1 MARRPG
7 DGLSDGA
14 DDRAAPS
21 PATPYALPPTPLQG
35 VRVLDLGVVL
45 AGPQAA
51 LLLADLGAEVIRVES
66 TQYFPPQTRGIFAH
80 PSPEVVRNTIPV
92 SGGYPNRE
100 PGERPWNRFPWFN
113 THARNKLSMTVDL
126 QQPAGVA
133 VFRRLAALSD
143 VLLSNQSPGTLERLG
158 LGYAALS
165 RENPGLVYVEASSFG
180 ASGPSHD
187 YRALGLQ
194 MEAFAG
200 HDLLRHYRDRDVSSN
215 TWAVT
220 ADAAGAL
227 GMALAAQMALYA
239 RRRSG
244 HGQYVDLSM
253 IENFIGLIGPHVL
266 DFMHNGRVPRSLG
279 NRHYSAVQGCY
290 PCQDAGGPSRAADR
304 HGRERGHLQQAAS
317 QTTNDRWL
325 VLTLPDDAAW
335 QAFCRAT
342 GNPPGCDDAR
352 FATVTSRLEN
362 HDAVDELIAGWTQT
376 LPREEAV
383 VRLRAEGLMA
393 GPVLD
398 DADAMADPHLA
409 ARGFFWEIDQADT
422 GRHRYP
428 GMPYRFANA
437 KPGVRQPPILLGEH
451 NAQIYKELL
460 GVSDAA
466 YEQLIAEGH
475 IGTEY
480 AAHIR

>member
-1 MARRPG
+1 MAGQSSGEVASVLGGRTAPG
-7 DGLSDGA
+7 T
-14 DDRAAPS
+14 
-21 PATPYALPPTPLQG
+21 ATPYALRPAPYALTTHHSLLPLTG
-35 VRVLDLGVVL
+35 IRVLDLGVVL

-80 PSPEVVRNTIPV
+80 PPEQVVKNSIPI

-113 THARNKLSMTVDL
+113 THARNKLGMTVDL
-126 QQPAGVA
+126 RQPAGIA
-133 VFRRLAALSD
+133 IFRRLAAVSD
-143 VLLSNQSPGTLERLG
+143 VLLSNQSPGTLEKLG
-158 LGYAALS
+158 LGYDALA

-239 RRRSG
+239 RRRTG
-244 HGQYVDLSM
+244 RGQYIDLSM
-253 IENFIGLIGPHVL
+253 IENFVGLIGPQVL
-266 DFMHNGRVPRSLG
+266 DFMYNGRVPQSLG

-290 PCQDAGGPSRAADR
+290 PCQGD
-304 HGRERGHLQQAAS
+304 
-317 QTTNDRWL
+317 DRWL
-325 VLTLPDDAAW
+325 VLTLPDDASW
-335 QAFCRAT
+335 QAFCRAA
-342 GNPPGCDDAR
+342 GNPPGCDDLR
-352 FATVTSRLEN
+352 FATVISRLEH
-362 HDAVDELIAGWTQT
+362 HDALDAVIAGWTQT
-376 LPREEAV
+376 LPREDAV
-383 VRLRAEGLMA
+383 VRLRAEGVMA

-398 DADAMADPHLA
+398 DADAMADPQLA
-409 ARGFFWEIDQADT
+409 ARGFLWEIDQADA
-422 GRHRYP
+422 GRHLYP

-437 KPGVRQPPILLGEH
+437 QPGVRQPPILLGEH
-451 NAQIYKELL
+451 NARIYKELL
-460 GVSDAA
+460 GVDAA
-466 YEQLIAEGH
+466 EYEQLIAEGH

-480 AAHIR
+480 AAHIK

>member
-1 MARRPG
+1 MPDAARGPRTAR
-7 DGLSDGA
+7 S
-14 DDRAAPS
+14 
-21 PATPYALPPTPLQG
+21 LPLAG

-80 PSPEVVRNTIPV
+80 PSEQIVKNSIPI

-113 THARNKLSMTVDL
+113 THARNKLGMTVDL
-126 QQPAGVA
+126 QKSEGVGIL
-133 VFRRLAALSD
+133 RRLAAVSD
-143 VLLSNQSPGTLERLG
+143 VLLSNQSPGTLRKLG
-158 LGYAALS
+158 LDYAALAH
-165 RENPGLVYVEASSFG
+165 ENPALIYVEASSFG
-180 ASGPSHD
+180 ASGPAHD

-227 GMALAAQMALYA
+227 GMALAAQMAIYA

-244 HGQYVDLSM
+244 RGQYIDLSM
-253 IENFIGLIGPHVL
+253 VENFVGLIGQQVL
-266 DFMHNGRVPRSLG
+266 DFTVNGRVPRSLG
-279 NRHYSAVQGCY
+279 NRHYAALQGCY
-290 PCQDAGGPSRAADR
+290 PCAGSAGPWSAANR
-304 HGRERGHLQQAAS
+304 HGRAGDYLKHPAS
-317 QTTNDRWL
+317 QTAPGGPWSGAQGRASQTSNDRWL

-335 QAFCRAT
+335 QAFCRAA
-342 GNPPGCDDAR
+342 GEPPGCDDPR
-352 FATVTSRLEN
+352 FATVTSRLQH
-362 HDAVDELIAGWTQT
+362 HDAVDELIAGWTST

-383 VRLRAEGLMA
+383 ARLRAAGLMA

-398 DADAMADPHLA
+398 DADAMADPQLA
-409 ARGFFWEIDQADT
+409 ARGFFWEIDHTDA

-437 KPGVRQPPILLGEH
+437 RPGVRQPPILLGEH
-451 NAQIYKELL
+451 NERVYKELL
-460 GVSDAA
+460 GVSEVE
-466 YEQLIAEGH
+466 YERLTAEGH
-475 IGTEY
+475 IGMEY
-480 AAHIR
+480 APHIR